1 MYYENLKFHIREKY
15 NYKNGGFFWWKG
27 NVQKKGTTVPIKR

>member
-15 NYKNGGFFWWKG
+15 NYKNGGFFGGKEMS
-27 NVQKKGTTVPIKR
+27 KKKERQFQ